1 MKGEWGYE
9 GPRGP
14 IGVPGVPGVIGPR
27 GHPGDAKLSEEE
39 FSRVSSNVS
48 LEVLGQV
55 MKRVAELE
63 GSQSLM
69 QCTNQPKQPVWHLQ
83 PQLETCG
90 PKWRRVAPNGDV
102 WPTLTPLKALDSAS
116 GLVEHVN
123 TTNQRACG
131 RSTDSGCSSVTYPAG
146 GRYQE
151 WYRPR
156 NQDAQGLLLQKRCL
170 L

>member
-1 MKGEWGYE
+1 M
-9 GPRGP
+9 
-14 IGVPGVPGVIGPR
+14 IGPR
-27 GHPGDAKLSEEE
+27 GHPGDTKLSEEE
-39 FSRVSSNVS
+39 FSRVTSNVS

-63 GSQSLM
+63 AAVHNLSCNAQISQSSR
-69 QCTNQPKQPVWHLQ
+69 CGIFSTN
-83 PQLETCG
+83 
-90 PKWRRVAPNGDV
+90 WRRVAYIDTTQGLGQCP
-102 WPTLTPLKALDSAS
+102 S

-123 TTNQRACG
+123 STTNQRVCG

-156 NQDAQGLLLQKRCL
+156 NQDARGLLLQKRCWL
-170 L
+170 